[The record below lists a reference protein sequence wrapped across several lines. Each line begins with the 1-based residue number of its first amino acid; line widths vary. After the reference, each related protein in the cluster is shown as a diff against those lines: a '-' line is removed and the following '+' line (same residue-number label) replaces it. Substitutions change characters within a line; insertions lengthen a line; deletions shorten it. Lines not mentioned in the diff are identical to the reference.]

1 MPTTELRIVRNHD
14 DSVEVIDGEGRTTGA
29 LCMGEL
35 LEQVIGMI
43 YPEQRKTYPMFT
55 PTEWEQRALAR
66 QARIES
72 AMKAEQEA
80 TP

>member
-1 MPTTELRIVRNHD
+1 MSTTEIRIVRNHD

-55 PTEWEQRALAR
+55 PEEWERRALAH
-66 QARIES
+66 QARIEA
-72 AMKAEQEA
+72 AMNTEQEA
-80 TP
+80 MP